1 MNKLINWL
9 QMYFYFTYKVQIVFG
24 FKNIYSFKL
33 NNSNMDSTWH
43 IFSLNFMLSYYNY
56 VNDT

>member
-1 MNKLINWL
+1 
-9 QMYFYFTYKVQIVFG
+9 MYFYFIYKAQIVFG
-24 FKNIYSFKL
+24 FFKWYSFKL

-43 IFSLNFMLSYYNY
+43 IFLLNFMFFYYNY